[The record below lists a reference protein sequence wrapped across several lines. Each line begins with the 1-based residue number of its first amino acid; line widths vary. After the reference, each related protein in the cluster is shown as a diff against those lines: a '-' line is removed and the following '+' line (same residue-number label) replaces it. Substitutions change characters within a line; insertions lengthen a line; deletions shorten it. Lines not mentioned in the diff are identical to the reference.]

1 VPAKVAQEPATVSD
15 MEAANM
21 VQLPNDP
28 TATTG
33 SSSTDTGSRLS
44 TSR

>member
-1 VPAKVAQEPATVSD
+1 MAESAKVAQEPATVSD

-28 TATTG
+28 TAHDRVVIDG
-33 SSSTDTGSRLS
+33 HRVYA
-44 TSR
+44 